1 VADSFRIGLML
12 PFDFAVS
19 FSESDSLGAD
29 EPYLAPIYRAI
40 TQEFEGEPVH
50 LQIIYADTK
59 SYLEAYRRE
68 KLDGMIVVILSL
80 DDLPI
85 LRPLLDSSAY
95 CVAVGISGSNPED
108 QKLPCVDC
116 GNREGGRMAADH
128 LLALGHRDFGCVNLA
143 AYFVNQA
150 DRMQGFMERVADA
163 GCPIGEDCVLINPDY
178 ECHLFDMLATEWIKR
193 LLQGQRMPTGLFSCD
208 FNMTEAMLAALRRNG
223 LTVPGDVSLV
233 GFDDPPKAS
242 RLTPPLTAIRQPVA
256 EMGRRSA
263 RRLLNALESANP
275 RGHLGGT
282 EILPP
287 ELVVRGSAGAVRLR
301 KVLVGH
307 SL

>member
-1 VADSFRIGLML
+1 MRVPDHFRIGLML
-12 PFDFAVS
+12 PFNYGVNFL
-19 FSESDSLGAD
+19 ESDRLGPD
-29 EPYLAPIYRAI
+29 ESYLAPIYRAI
-40 TQEFEGEPVH
+40 TQEYEGEPVH
-50 LQIIYADTK
+50 LQIIYAETK
-59 SYLEAYRRE
+59 SYLEAYRGGN
-68 KLDGMIVVILSL
+68 LDGMIVVIVSL

-108 QKLPCVDC
+108 QDLPCVDC

-163 GCPIGEDCVLINPDY
+163 GCPIEEDCVLTNPDY

-193 LLQGQRMPTGLFSCD
+193 LVRGQRMPTGLFSCD
-208 FNMTEAMLAALRRNG
+208 YNMTEATLAALQRNG

-263 RRLLNALESANP
+263 RRLLDALKSADV
-275 RGHLGGT
+275 RGRLGRT

-287 ELVVRGSAGAVRLR
+287 ELVVRGSSGAVRTR
-301 KVLVGH
+301 
-307 SL
+307 SM